1 MFNTFHCLKSVRR
14 GRWKNERWTQTIY
27 IWGEWRTDA
36 YQGEEV
42 KGTYETTGEKQEMS
56 TKPIPVTDSNFNEI
70 VDKNSLALIDC
81 WAPWC
86 GPCVV
91 ISPIIE
97 ELAKEY
103 AGKVLFGKLNVD
115 ENPRT
120 AERFWIFGIPTL
132 LIIRNG
138 KEVDRIVG
146 LVPKDQIEA
155 RLKKHLE

>member
-1 MFNTFHCLKSVRR
+1 MNINNYISEENEELTRIKEKKLKELM
-14 GRWKNERWTQTIY
+14 KKQE
-27 IWGEWRTDA
+27 
-36 YQGEEV
+36 
-42 KGTYETTGEKQEMS
+42 KKQEMS

-91 ISPIIE
+91 ISPIVE

-120 AERFWIFGIPTL
+120 AERFRIFGIPTL
-132 LIIRNG
+132 LIIKNG

-146 LVPKDQIEA
+146 LVPKDHIEA
-155 RLKKHLE
+155 HLKKHSE